1 MYARGDLR
9 GAAPAGAMAVFV
21 GCRRTRPGVV
31 AVCAAALVASCGV
44 AGANGGAGRGPAASP
59 GSPVLGYRLN
69 AVAAVPGA
77 SVWAVGLTSQ
87 GSVHAIRWDGR
98 AWRPVPSPALPFGG
112 ALISVAA
119 ASATSA
125 WAVGVRIGARGAGGL
140 IEHWNGTAWTVV
152 PSPALAKGGLAGVT
166 VLSATRAWAVGATS
180 HRQHRTL
187 TVIERWNGRSWA
199 LVPSPARGYLA
210 GVTATSARNA
220 WAVGITGL
228 PLGRGTGII
237 EHWNGTSWT
246 CISATGTAGPCPP
259 G

>member
-1 MYARGDLR
+1 
-9 GAAPAGAMAVFV
+9 
-21 GCRRTRPGVV
+21 
-31 AVCAAALVASCGV
+31 
-44 AGANGGAGRGPAASP
+44 
-59 GSPVLGYRLN
+59 
-69 AVAAVPGA
+69 
-77 SVWAVGLTSQ
+77 
-87 GSVHAIRWDGR
+87 
-98 AWRPVPSPALPFGG
+98 
-112 ALISVAA
+112 
-119 ASATSA
+119 
-125 WAVGVRIGARGAGGL
+125 L

-220 WAVGITGL
+220 WAVGTTGL
-228 PLGRGTGII
+228 PLGRGAGII

>member
-1 MYARGDLR
+1 M
-9 GAAPAGAMAVFV
+9 
-21 GCRRTRPGVV
+21 

-44 AGANGGAGRGPAASP
+44 AGAYGEAGRGPAASP
-59 GSPVLGYRLN
+59 GSPVLGYRLA

-77 SVWAVGLTSQ
+77 GAWAVGLSSQ

-98 AWRPVPSPALPFGG
+98 AWRPVPAPGG
-112 ALISVAA
+112 GDLYGVAA
-119 ASATSA
+119 LSAADA
-125 WAVGVRIGARGAGGL
+125 WAVGYGAG
-140 IEHWNGTAWTVV
+140 NTA
-152 PSPALAKGGLAGVT
+152 
-166 VLSATRAWAVGATS
+166 
-180 HRQHRTL
+180 
-187 TVIERWNGRSWA
+187 VIERWNGRSWA

-220 WAVGITGL
+220 WAVGTTGL